1 MKPLDIAIQELIALA
16 QMPARTE
23 VLPLAQAFDRVL
35 AADVVATMDVPSFDN
50 SAMDGYALVAP
61 DGFDANTVFKV
72 VQRIRAGDA
81 AEAGSILQA
90 GQAARIFTGAPIP
103 QGTTQV
109 VMQEQCAVDGV
120 NLTTQ
125 ATCAQG
131 QHMRRRAEDVATGS
145 VLLRKGEWVTPA
157 SASLIASMGLA
168 QVEVKARLRVAL
180 ITTGSELVELGVP
193 LQSGQIYNSNR
204 YALLGLLRNWGCDVV
219 LDAHVVDDL
228 AVTTELLSRAAQS
241 SDLIVT
247 VGGASVGEEDYVKAA
262 IATLGE
268 IHGWQVA
275 MKPGKPLIYGRVA
288 STPLMGLPGNPVSS
302 FVTACLCLRPYIR
315 ARLGALKL
323 EAQYLNVTADFE
335 WRKPDMKR
343 VEFVRAVM
351 NNGVVQLS
359 GAQGSAVMTGLAR
372 AEVLVRL
379 EAGQS
384 VARGDEVRVVLMAE
398 LTGL

>member
-1 MKPLDIAIQELIALA
+1 M
-16 QMPARTE
+16 
-23 VLPLAQAFDRVL
+23 
-35 AADVVATMDVPSFDN
+35 
-50 SAMDGYALVAP
+50 
-61 DGFDANTVFKV
+61 
-72 VQRIRAGDA
+72 
-81 AEAGSILQA
+81 
-90 GQAARIFTGAPIP
+90 
-103 QGTTQV
+103 
-109 VMQEQCAVDGV
+109 
-120 NLTTQ
+120 
-125 ATCAQG
+125 
-131 QHMRRRAEDVATGS
+131 
-145 VLLRKGEWVTPA
+145 
-157 SASLIASMGLA
+157 
-168 QVEVKARLRVAL
+168 
-180 ITTGSELVELGVP
+180 
-193 LQSGQIYNSNR
+193 
-204 YALLGLLRNWGCDVV
+204 
-219 LDAHVVDDL
+219 
-228 AVTTELLSRAAQS
+228 
-241 SDLIVT
+241 IVT

-359 GAQGSAVMTGLAR
+359 GAQGSAVMTGLAN

>member
-1 MKPLDIAIQELIALA
+1 MKPIDAAIQELIELA
-16 QMPARTE
+16 QIPARTE
-23 VLPLAQAFDRVL
+23 VLPLAQAFNHVL
-35 AADVVATMDVPSFDN
+35 AANVVATMDVPPFDN
-50 SAMDGYALVAP
+50 SAMDGYALAAP
-61 DGFDANTVFKV
+61 DGFDAHSVFDV

-81 AEAGSILQA
+81 ADAGFVLQA

-109 VMQEQCAVDGV
+109 VMQELCTVDGAQ
-120 NLTTQ
+120 LTTQ
-125 ATCAQG
+125 AACVRG
-131 QHMRRRAEDVATGS
+131 QHIRLRAEDVATGS
-145 VLLRKGEWVTPA
+145 VLLRKGEWVMPA
-157 SASLIASMGLA
+157 SASLIASMGVA
-168 QVEVKARLRVAL
+168 QVEVTAQLRVAL

-228 AVTTELLSRAAQS
+228 AVTTELLERAAQC

-275 MKPGKPLIYGRVA
+275 MKPGKPLVYGRVA
-288 STPLMGLPGNPVSS
+288 STPLIGLPGNPVSS
-302 FVTACLCLRPYIR
+302 FVTACVCLRPYIR

-323 EAQYLNVTADFE
+323 HAQFVNVVADFE
-335 WRKPDMKR
+335 WRKPDVKR
-343 VEFVRAVM
+343 VEFIRAVLV
-351 NNGVVQLS
+351 NGRVQLS
-359 GAQGSAVMTGLAR
+359 GAQGSAVMTGLAS
-372 AEVLVRL
+372 ADVLVRL
-379 EAGQS
+379 EPAQS
-384 VARGDEVRVVLMAE
+384 VARGDMVRVVLMAE
-398 LTGL
+398 LMG